1 MDRIARG
8 GRTARLL
15 AALAL
20 IAAPLAAFAGPEAET
35 ADLRRT
41 VTVMTHDSFAVSE
54 EVLAA
59 FEDRHGIRVR
69 ILEAG
74 DTGTALNKA
83 ILARGKPLAD
93 VIYGIDNTFLSR
105 ALDEDILEP
114 YRSALL
120 AAVPAEFRIDP
131 SHRALPVDY
140 GDVCLNYHVAS
151 FGDDGPPPPADP
163 DALIDPAYRGLTVV
177 QNPATSSPGLAFLM
191 ATVAR
196 YGDPG
201 YLDYWRSLVAND
213 VLVVNDWETAYYQE
227 FTGSAGRGPRPIVVS
242 YGSSPPFEVLY
253 AESPPAEPPTAAV
266 TGPLSCFRQIEF
278 VGILAG
284 AENRD
289 LAELWV
295 DFMLSLPFQEDLP
308 LNMFVFPVNR
318 DAVLQK
324 EFVDFLAVPDEPALL
339 DPALIAANRE
349 RWIREWTE
357 VVLR

>member
-1 MDRIARG
+1 M
-8 GRTARLL
+8 
-15 AALAL
+15 
-20 IAAPLAAFAGPEAET
+20 
-35 ADLRRT
+35 
-41 VTVMTHDSFAVSE
+41 
-54 EVLAA
+54 
-59 FEDRHGIRVR
+59 
-69 ILEAG
+69 
-74 DTGTALNKA
+74 
-83 ILARGKPLAD
+83 
-93 VIYGIDNTFLSR
+93 
-105 ALDEDILEP
+105 
-114 YRSALL
+114 
-120 AAVPAEFRIDP
+120 PAEFRIDP

>member
-1 MDRIARG
+1 MDRIARDG
-8 GRTARLL
+8 L

-20 IAAPLAAFAGPEAET
+20 IAAPLAAFAGPEVET

-41 VTVMTHDSFAVSE
+41 VTVMTHDSFSVSE